1 MWFTCLRART
11 HTHRTPAVICS
22 RFPETT
28 WRTLSGSLDIAKIA
42 HRPWSKQMSLQFTV
56 ENMLNDR
63 IQVRDRTGA
72 TPNRFQAAYLDPLG
86 RSVRL
91 GLRKL
96 F

>member
-1 MWFTCLRART
+1 
-11 HTHRTPAVICS
+11 
-22 RFPETT
+22 
-28 WRTLSGSLDIAKIA
+28 
-42 HRPWSKQMSLQFTV
+42 MSLQFTV